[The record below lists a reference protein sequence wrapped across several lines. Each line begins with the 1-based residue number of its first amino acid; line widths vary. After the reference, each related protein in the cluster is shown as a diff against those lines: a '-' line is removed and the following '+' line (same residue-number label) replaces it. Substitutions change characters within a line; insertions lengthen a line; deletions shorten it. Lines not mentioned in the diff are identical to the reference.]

1 MEPKPRK
8 LFTLC
13 MIHQDG
19 RILLG
24 MKKIGFGAGNWNGF
38 GGKVEPGEEIDAA
51 AAREVREEAG
61 VNPLDIQ
68 KVGILEFE
76 FQNDPKV
83 MEVHIFSATTFSGE
97 PVESDEMRP
106 QWFDQDKI
114 PYDNMWSDDRYWLPM
129 VLQGKKFKG
138 RFLFDKPSTPEYSAK
153 IIEEK
158 LVEVS
163 SI

>member
-1 MEPKPRK
+1 MEQKPRK

-24 MKKIGFGAGNWNGF
+24 MKKKGFGAGRWNGF
-38 GGKVEPGEEIDAA
+38 GGKVEPGEEIIAA
-51 AAREVREEAG
+51 ATREVREEAG
-61 VNPLDIQ
+61 VDPLDIQ
-68 KVGILEFE
+68 KAGILEFE

-83 MEVHIFSATTFSGE
+83 MEVHIFSAKKYAGE

-106 QWFDQDKI
+106 EWFDIDKI
-114 PYDNMWSDDRYWLPM
+114 PYNQMWSDDQYWLPM

-138 RFLFDKPSTPEYSAK
+138 RFLFDQPSTVDYSAK

-158 LVEVS
+158 LVEVVA
-163 SI
+163 I

>member
-1 MEPKPRK
+1 MEQKPRK

-19 RILLG
+19 KILLG
-24 MKKIGFGAGNWNGF
+24 MKKKGFGVGRWNGF
-38 GGKVEPGEEIDAA
+38 GGKVEIGEAIDAA

-61 VNPLDIQ
+61 INPLDIK

-76 FQNDPKV
+76 FQNDSKV
-83 MEVHIFSATTFSGE
+83 MEVHIFSATKFSGD

-106 QWFDQDKI
+106 QWFDINKI
-114 PYDNMWSDDRYWLPM
+114 PFDDMWSDDRYWLPM
-129 VLQGKKFKG
+129 VIQGKKFTG
-138 RFLFDKPSTPEYSAK
+138 RFLFDQPSTAEYSAK

-158 LVEVS
+158 LDEVVDL
-163 SI
+163 